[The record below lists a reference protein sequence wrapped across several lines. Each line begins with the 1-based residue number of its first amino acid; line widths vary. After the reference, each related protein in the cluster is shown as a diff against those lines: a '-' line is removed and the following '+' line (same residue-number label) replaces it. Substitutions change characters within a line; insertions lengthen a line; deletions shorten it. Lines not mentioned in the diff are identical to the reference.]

1 MGRFFNAGSP
11 RIGHPGQAAASH
23 YNGRSEITTRPDH
36 AGRLCESD
44 TKIKAKK
51 MIKFVKDCFSSLTQR
66 PENIVMAVL
75 GAMMSIAIL
84 GPLIIIVYKS
94 FHVQESLFTSVASFE
109 NYIRFTVPRNV
120 TAIKNSFI
128 IAGGAA
134 LLGGTMGISLAWI
147 TARTNIPFKTVF
159 KTLNMVPFF
168 ISCLVGAISWSLL
181 ASPQVGM
188 LNSIISGAFGLE
200 KPLLNIYSIPGIIW
214 VSALFHTPFIYL
226 FCIGPFSQMDPALEE
241 AARVSGSSWLS
252 TTLRI
257 TLPMA
262 SPAIISALILTFV
275 LCIEDLGAP
284 LVLGYPYGIQTI
296 STIMFDGIDQ
306 YPPDHNFSAAMGVL
320 LMSITIF
327 GVMMQR
333 RIMRSKAYTSV
344 TGRGYRP
351 PTLDLGWGKYIALAI
366 NLFYLT
372 FAVFLPL
379 ATLMVVSL
387 SKAWLGNINLT
398 EFTTHWYQ
406 FIFTQNDITLRGIK
420 NSLFLSVTGATVGIA
435 IATVIGYAIH
445 RSRNRFS
452 AYLDF
457 VTTLPIAVSGMVM
470 AIGLL
475 VALIKTPVYGTLW
488 IILIAYVIRF
498 FTYGQRS
505 ISSIIVSLSQD
516 LEESSRVCGASWF
529 KTTLRILVPLIWPGF
544 VGGWLLLFITYM
556 REVSMS
562 LMLSRKGTETLS
574 VALYELLN
582 YAPYGAMAAFTI
594 VQVGVVFV
602 AAIIFM
608 SVTKGK
614 GLTI

>member
-1 MGRFFNAGSP
+1 MSRTCNTS
-11 RIGHPGQAAASH
+11 
-23 YNGRSEITTRPDH
+23 RSEVSEDVDH
-36 AGRLCESD
+36 AGSLDESFSV
-44 TKIKAKK
+44 KGAKK
-51 MIKFVKDCFSSLTQR
+51 MKKFAKKCLTSLTQR
-66 PENIVMAVL
+66 PENIVMVL
-75 GAMMSIAIL
+75 LGTLMSIAIL
-84 GPLIIIVYKS
+84 GPLIIIVFKS
-94 FHVQESLFTSVASFE
+94 FHVQESLFTSVASLD
-109 NYIRFTVPRNV
+109 NYIRFTIPRNI

-134 LLGGTMGISLAWI
+134 LLGGVMGITLAWI
-147 TARTNIPFKTVF
+147 TARTNMPFKTVF

-188 LNSIISGAFGLE
+188 LNSIMTSIFGLE

-320 LMSITIF
+320 LMCITIF
-327 GVMMQR
+327 GVLMQR
-333 RIMRSKAYTSV
+333 RIMKSKAYTSV
-344 TGRGYRP
+344 TGRGYKP
-351 PTLDLGWGKYIALAI
+351 PTLDLGWGRYVALAI

-372 FAVFLPL
+372 FAVFLPI
-379 ATLMVVSL
+379 ATLVVVSL
-387 SKAWLGNINLT
+387 SKAWLGNINVS
-398 EFTTHWYQ
+398 EFTMHWYQ
-406 FIFTQNDITLRGIK
+406 FIFTQNDLTLRGIK
-420 NSLFLSVTGATVGIA
+420 NSLILSFAGATIGIA

-445 RSRNRFS
+445 RIRGRFG

-470 AIGLL
+470 AIGFL
-475 VALIKTPVYGTLW
+475 VALIKTPVYGTIW
-488 IILIAYVIRF
+488 IILIAYVVRF

-505 ISSIIVSLSQD
+505 ISSIIVSLSKD

-529 KTTLRILVPLIWPGF
+529 KTTWKILVPLIWSGF

-594 VQVGVVFV
+594 VQVCVVFL

-608 SVTKGK
+608 HITKGR

>member
-1 MGRFFNAGSP
+1 M
-11 RIGHPGQAAASH
+11 
-23 YNGRSEITTRPDH
+23 YKLSE
-36 AGRLCESD
+36 
-44 TKIKAKK
+44 
-51 MIKFVKDCFSSLTQR
+51 R
-66 PENIVMAVL
+66 PENVIMAVL
-75 GAMMSIAIL
+75 GLTMSVAII
-84 GPLIIIVYKS
+84 GPLLIIIYKS
-94 FHVQESLFTSVASFE
+94 FHVQEGLFTSVVSLDNYLRFASVK
-109 NYIRFTVPRNV
+109 NI

-128 IAGGAA
+128 IASGAA
-134 LLGGTMGISLAWI
+134 LLGGSMGIILAWI
-147 TARTNIPFKTVF
+147 TARTNIPFKSAF
-159 KTLNMVPFF
+159 KILNMVPFF

-181 ASPQVGM
+181 ASPQVGL
-188 LNSIISGAFGLE
+188 LNTFFMGLFGLKE
-200 KPLLNIYSIPGIIW
+200 PLFNIYSIPGIIW

-241 AARVSGSSWLS
+241 AARVSGSGWLS
-252 TTLRI
+252 TTFRI

-284 LVLGYPYGIQTI
+284 VVLGYPYGIQTI

-327 GVMMQR
+327 GVIMQR
-333 RIMRSKAYTSV
+333 RLMKRRSFTSV
-344 TGRGYRP
+344 TGKGYRP
-351 PTLDLGWGKYIALAI
+351 PTLELGWGKYVALAV
-366 NLFYLT
+366 NLLYLT

-379 ATLMVVSL
+379 AVLIIVSL
-387 SKAWLGNINLT
+387 SKAWLGSVDVS
-398 EFTTHWYQ
+398 EFTTQWYQ
-406 FIFTQNDITLRGIK
+406 FIFTQSDITLRGIK
-420 NSLFLSVTGATVGIA
+420 NSLFLSVVGASVGIA

-445 RSRNRFS
+445 RVKGRMG

-475 VALIKTPVYGTLW
+475 VALIKTPLYGTLG
-488 IILIAYVIRF
+488 IILIAYIIRF

-505 ISSIIVSLSQD
+505 ISSIIVALSKD
-516 LEESSRVCGASWF
+516 LEESSRVCGAGWL
-529 KTTLRILVPLIWPGF
+529 KTTVRILVPLIWPGF
-544 VGGWLLLFITYM
+544 IGGWLLLFITYM

-582 YAPYGAMAAFTI
+582 YAPYGAMAAFTV
-594 VQVGVVFV
+594 VQVGVVFL
-602 AAIIFM
+602 AAVIFM
-608 SVTKGK
+608 RVTQGK
-614 GLTI
+614 GISM